1 MRQAHIFYKDQLAGI
16 LTENDAGYEFCYLPE
31 YLSLEKAKAVS
42 MTLPLQEEAY
52 TSPVLFPFFDGLIPE
67 GWLLDV
73 ALRNTDIS
81 ILDRMALLLTCCKDC
96 IGAVSVFLWKKRRE
110 AMCNCLYCY
119 RPLLKGE
126 KDMHTAC
133 IKKFFG
139 TTTLPV
145 LDYTTEQLDQLALQI
160 IQDQT
165 SLTGVQPKLSLHL
178 NEHEGSKR
186 LTIVGLWGG
195 YICKPQTSQYEM
207 MPEVEDLTMHL
218 AEVARIEVVPH
229 TLMRMADDTLCYLT
243 RRIDRTSA
251 GEKIAMEDMCQLT
264 ERQTEHKYKS
274 SYERIGKAVLKYSSL
289 PKMDVTNFFELV
301 LFSWLTGNNDMH
313 LKNFSLYEVA
323 DMIRLTPAYDL
334 LNAAIINPKDDEELA
349 LTLNGRKKKLQ
360 REDFIRSAAT
370 LGIEN
375 VIVERLINK
384 YIKLLPKFETVIQSS
399 FLSDELKE
407 KYGELLKER
416 LARLSQKL

>member
-1 MRQAHIFYKDQLAGI
+1 M
-16 LTENDAGYEFCYLPE
+16 
-31 YLSLEKAKAVS
+31 
-42 MTLPLQEEAY
+42 
-52 TSPVLFPFFDGLIPE
+52 
-67 GWLLDV
+67 
-73 ALRNTDIS
+73 
-81 ILDRMALLLTCCKDC
+81 CK
-96 IGAVSVFLWKKRRE
+96 
-110 AMCNCLYCY
+110 CLYCY

-139 TTTLPV
+139 TTTLPA
-145 LDYTTEQLDQLALQI
+145 LDYTTEQLDRLALQI

-229 TLMRMADDTLCYLT
+229 TLMRMADNTLCYLT

-274 SYERIGKAVLKYSSL
+274 SYERIGKAVLRYSSI
-289 PKMDVTNFFELV
+289 PKMDVTNFFEVV

-360 REDFIRSAAT
+360 REDFIRAAAT

-384 YIKLLPKFETVIQSS
+384 YIKLLPKFEAVIQNS
-399 FLSDELKE
+399 FISDELKV
-407 KYGELLKER
+407 KYDELLKER
-416 LARLSQKL
+416 LERISQRQ

>member
-1 MRQAHIFYKDQLAGI
+1 M
-16 LTENDAGYEFCYLPE
+16 
-31 YLSLEKAKAVS
+31 S
-42 MTLPLQEEAY
+42 
-52 TSPVLFPFFDGLIPE
+52 
-67 GWLLDV
+67 
-73 ALRNTDIS
+73 
-81 ILDRMALLLTCCKDC
+81 
-96 IGAVSVFLWKKRRE
+96 
-110 AMCNCLYCY
+110 NCLYCY

-139 TTTLPV
+139 TTTLPI

-178 NEHEGSKR
+178 KEHEGSKR

-195 YICKPQTSQYEM
+195 YICKPQTSRYEM

-243 RRIDRTSA
+243 RRIDRTPA
-251 GEKIAMEDMCQLT
+251 GEKMAMEDMCQLT

-274 SYERIGKAVLKYSSL
+274 SYERVGKAILKYSSL

-301 LFSWLTGNNDMH
+301 IFSWLTGNNDMH
-313 LKNFSLYEVA
+313 LKNFSLYEA
-323 DMIRLTPAYDL
+323 TGKIRLTPAYDL
-334 LNAAIINPKDDEELA
+334 LNAVIVNPDDDEELA
-349 LTLNGRKKKLQ
+349 LTLNGRKKNLQ
-360 REDFIRSAAT
+360 RKDFFKSATT
-370 LGIEN
+370 LGIEG
-375 VIVERLINK
+375 VVVERLIKK
-384 YIKLLPKFETVIQSS
+384 YIDLLPKFDVVIKDS
-399 FLSDELKE
+399 FLSAELKE
-407 KYGELLKER
+407 KYCELLKER
-416 LARLSQKL
+416 LERLSAKDVKQ

>member
-1 MRQAHIFYKDQLAGI
+1 M
-16 LTENDAGYEFCYLPE
+16 
-31 YLSLEKAKAVS
+31 
-42 MTLPLQEEAY
+42 
-52 TSPVLFPFFDGLIPE
+52 
-67 GWLLDV
+67 
-73 ALRNTDIS
+73 
-81 ILDRMALLLTCCKDC
+81 CK
-96 IGAVSVFLWKKRRE
+96 
-110 AMCNCLYCY
+110 CLYCY
-119 RPLLKGE
+119 RPLLNGE

-139 TTTLPV
+139 TTTLPT

-195 YICKPQTSQYEM
+195 YICKPQTSQFEL

-218 AEVARIEVVPH
+218 AEAARIDVVPH
-229 TLMRMADDTLCYLT
+229 TLMRMADNTLCYLT
-243 RRIDRTSA
+243 RRVDRTPD
-251 GEKIAMEDMCQLT
+251 GEKIVMEDMCQLT

-274 SYERIGKAVLKYSSL
+274 SYERIGKTILEYSSL

-313 LKNFSLYEVA
+313 LKNFSLYEAA
-323 DMIRLTPAYDL
+323 DKIRLTPAYDL
-334 LNAAIINPKDDEELA
+334 LNAAIISPKDDEELA
-349 LTLNGRKKKLQ
+349 LTLNGLKKKLQ
-360 REDFIRSAAT
+360 REDFIKSATT
-370 LGIEN
+370 LGIEK

-384 YIKLLPKFETVIQSS
+384 YVKLLPKFEAVIQDS
-399 FLSDELKE
+399 FLSDELKG
-407 KYGELLKER
+407 KYSDLLR
-416 LARLSQKL
+416 ARLNRVV

>member
-1 MRQAHIFYKDQLAGI
+1 
-16 LTENDAGYEFCYLPE
+16 
-31 YLSLEKAKAVS
+31 
-42 MTLPLQEEAY
+42 
-52 TSPVLFPFFDGLIPE
+52 
-67 GWLLDV
+67 
-73 ALRNTDIS
+73 
-81 ILDRMALLLTCCKDC
+81 
-96 IGAVSVFLWKKRRE
+96 
-110 AMCNCLYCY
+110 MCNCLYCY

-195 YICKPQTSQYEM
+195 YICKPQTLQYEM

-274 SYERIGKAVLKYSSL
+274 SYERVGKAVLKYSSL

-323 DMIRLTPAYDL
+323 DKIRLTPAYDL

-384 YIKLLPKFETVIQSS
+384 YIKLLPKFETVIKSS
-399 FLSDELKE
+399 FLSAELKE
-407 KYGELLKER
+407 KYGELLKYR
-416 LARLSQKL
+416 LARLSQGL

>member
-1 MRQAHIFYKDQLAGI
+1 
-16 LTENDAGYEFCYLPE
+16 
-31 YLSLEKAKAVS
+31 
-42 MTLPLQEEAY
+42 
-52 TSPVLFPFFDGLIPE
+52 
-67 GWLLDV
+67 
-73 ALRNTDIS
+73 
-81 ILDRMALLLTCCKDC
+81 
-96 IGAVSVFLWKKRRE
+96 
-110 AMCNCLYCY
+110 
-119 RPLLKGE
+119 
-126 KDMHTAC
+126 MHTAC

-139 TTTLPV
+139 TTALPI
-145 LDYTTEQLDQLALQI
+145 LDYTTEKLDLLALQI

-178 NEHEGSKR
+178 KEYEGCKR
-186 LTIVGLWGG
+186 LTIVGLWEG
-195 YICKPQTSQYEM
+195 YICKPQTTQYEM

-229 TLMRMADDTLCYLT
+229 TLMRMADNTLCYLT

-264 ERQTEHKYKS
+264 ERLTEHKYKS
-274 SYERIGKAVLKYSSL
+274 SYERIGKAVLKFSSL
-289 PKMDVTNFFELV
+289 PKMDVINFFELV

-323 DMIRLTPAYDL
+323 DKIRLTPAYDL

-360 REDFIRSAAT
+360 REDFIRSAST
-370 LGIEN
+370 LGIDS

-384 YIKLLPKFETVIQSS
+384 YIKLLPKFETVIQNS
-399 FLSDELKE
+399 FLSAELKE
-407 KYGELLKER
+407 MYVNLLKER
-416 LARLSQKL
+416 LARLKNF